1 MLLDRR
7 KRVVDRRRPHKRS
20 AKIKYYPGSLPRDCV
35 ITDVSERSVNV
46 VVEDDD
52 VPAEFTL
59 IFSTGHSSLC
69 RLRWRK
75 GHEVGAEFVDRVR
88 RRRPRRRPS
97 AK

>member
-7 KRVVDRRRPHKRS
+7 KRLVDRRRPHKRS

-35 ITDVSERSVNV
+35 ITDISERSVNV

-52 VPAEFTL
+52 IPAQFAL
-59 IFSTGHSSLC
+59 IFSTGHSTLC
-69 RLRWRK
+69 RLQWRK
-75 GHEVGAEFVDRVR
+75 GHELGAEFIDRVGRRRR
-88 RRRPRRRPS
+88 RRRPL